1 MRLIHLA
8 LTALLLAV
16 APVSLS
22 AAAGGA
28 TSVRA
33 IAFVGSNAPGATD
46 SRLAPYESVLRG
58 NLPFQSFRYVGESSA
73 TVSPGGTASLSLPGG
88 TRVQLEGDASGT
100 VKVHRGGN
108 VLVVAPG
115 RPVVFMAGPPTGKG
129 EASGV
134 IVMTK

>member
-1 MRLIHLA
+1 MRMINLA
-8 LTALLLAV
+8 LAALLFAV
-16 APVSLS
+16 APLS
-22 AAAGGA
+22 GFAAAGGA

-33 IAFVGSNAPGATD
+33 IAFVGSNDAGATD
-46 SRLAPYESVLRG
+46 SRLAPYESILRG
-58 NLPFQSFRYVGESSA
+58 NLPFRSFRYVGESSA

-88 TRVQLEGDASGT
+88 TRVQLEGDAGGT

-134 IVMTK
+134 IVMTQ